1 MGGKIERIYT
11 EEAPKP
17 VGPYSQAVIYGD
29 LLFVSGQIGIDPKT
43 GKIKETFEEQVK
55 QIFTNIDVI
64 LRSAGADRKSI
75 VKVNIYIT
83 DLSLFPHLNA
93 LYEGFFKDVE
103 VKPART
109 TVGVSS
115 LPMGAYVEMDIIAVL
130 GQEKE

>member
-1 MGGKIERIYT
+1 MDGKIERIHT

-43 GKIKETFEEQVK
+43 GKLRETFEEQVK
-55 QIFTNIDVI
+55 QIFTNIDAI

-75 VKVNIYIT
+75 VKVSIYIT

-93 LYEGFFKDVE
+93 LYEEFFKDVE

-109 TVGVSS
+109 TVGVSN

-130 GQEKE
+130 GQGKE